1 MFKMKKNFKSFCFL
15 TEPVTGTNNRQLLS
29 GIDKIIRQLDQ
40 LKINVQLDDPNI
52 ASTKTNTD
60 SIITLLT
67 QINSKMK
74 TILVVTQAEYNLI
87 DPKDPNT
94 IYLITQDTQP

>member
-15 TEPVTGTNNRQLLS
+15 TEPVTGNNNRQLLS

-40 LKINVQLDDPNI
+40 LKIDVKLDDPNI

-60 SIITLLT
+60 TIKTDLAAIKSNTTTTKNDIASVKTDVHAILELL
-67 QINSKMK
+67 Q
-74 TILVVTQAEYNLI
+74 QHYNT
-87 DPKDPNT
+87 PE
-94 IYLITQDTQP
+94 